1 MKGLLY
7 ILSIVLFSI
16 CCSACSVTRHLPA
29 GTYLLQK
36 VKIEDDKEVPR
47 SERITSDQ
55 LKRYLRQ
62 RPNKHFLGTDFYVWV
77 YNQANPK
84 KENWWNDL
92 KRRIGQ
98 EPVLLDM
105 DLTEKSAE
113 NFKGY
118 MNSRGFYSSRVT
130 YRVDTTSRR
139 KRASITYRTV
149 QGKPYRIDSISYDFK
164 DRFLRQIVLPDT
176 THTLIHRGDIFDIH
190 VLDEERSRIAT
201 FLRER
206 GYFNFTVNNIEY
218 IADTLGGNHL
228 VDIKVIIKQYLSGY
242 NDRGEPIMDNNAVY
256 RIDQINV
263 FPNYDPTV
271 ARTDSLFLSRLDT
284 VYYRGL
290 NVIYENKPNVR
301 PRVLRQAVP
310 LYPNYIYNSDQVNR
324 TYSEI
329 MSLGYFKSAKIAFVE
344 RPRQVDQTNYVTY
357 IGKEGTAEKKDS
369 TVVDH
374 TREGYL
380 QCNILC
386 TPSLRQ
392 SFKVDLE
399 GSVTSS
405 FYGLSAT
412 VGYQNRNIFRGA
424 EALDVAF
431 TVGYEYMR
439 TPKAKKRSAM
449 EFGIT
454 AGLSFPRFL
463 VPFSYARFKALRQPR
478 TRVEVSVNF
487 QDRPYYRRSLSGAS
501 WSYSWVNRNY
511 SSYLLRPIDINIVD
525 VSYIDEDFFDSLQ
538 NEYLKNSYRSQLIA
552 GLSFGY
558 VYNNQRKHLGGNA
571 TVVRLNAET
580 AGNLIGGLE
589 HLFSHPAQGED
600 YYEIFGIRYSQYFR
614 VDVDASRKIMIGE
627 KAAIAGRLY
636 AGCGLAYGN
645 STSIPMDRLFYAGG
659 SNSMRGWTPRTLGPG
674 SVPIPEGQLYPTQL
688 GDMRLEANLEL
699 RFPIWGIVHGATF
712 LDVGNIWFMGN
723 SSTEYPS
730 EAVFHFRNFYK
741 QLGFNTGVGIRL
753 DIKFAVLRLDW
764 GIQLHNPDNPAG
776 ERWIHNFRWKNTALN
791 FGVGYPF

>member
-1 MKGLLY
+1 MLL
-7 ILSIVLFSI
+7 LLGA
-16 CCSACSVTRHLPA
+16 CCASCNVTRRLPA

-36 VKIEDDKEVPR
+36 VKIETDKEVPR

-62 RPNKHFLGTDFYVWV
+62 TPNKHFLGTDFYVWV
-77 YNQANPK
+77 YNQADSSK
-84 KENWWNDL
+84 HNWWNNL
-92 KRRIGQ
+92 KRKIGE

-113 NFKGY
+113 NFKNY
-118 MNSRGFYSSRVT
+118 MDSRGFYSSQVAYT
-130 YRVDTTSRR
+130 VDTTSRR
-139 KRASITYRTV
+139 KRAEVTYRTR
-149 QGKPYRIDSISYDFK
+149 QGEPYRVDRITYDFR

-176 THTLIHRGDIFDIH
+176 VHTLIRKGDIFDIH
-190 VLDEERSRIAT
+190 VLDQERTRIADY
-201 FLRER
+201 LRQR

-218 IADTLGGNHL
+218 VADTLQGDHR
-228 VDIKVIIKQYLSGY
+228 VAVKVVVKQYLTGY
-242 NDRGEPIMDNNAVY
+242 DEQGDPVMDNNAVY
-256 RIDQINV
+256 RIEGINV
-263 FPNYDPTV
+263 FPDYDPAV

-290 NVIYENKPNVR
+290 NVIYEGKPNVR
-301 PRVLRQAVP
+301 PRVLRRAIP
-310 LYPNYIYNSDQVNR
+310 LYPNYVYNSEQVNR
-324 TYSEI
+324 TYSEL
-329 MSLGYFKSAKIAFVE
+329 MSLGYFRSAKIAFVE
-344 RPRQVDQTNYVTY
+344 QPRLVDETNYVTY
-357 IGKEGTAEKKDS
+357 IGQNGAVDS
-369 TVVDH
+369 TRTDFA
-374 TREGYL
+374 REGYL
-380 QCNILC
+380 KCNILC

-424 EALDVAF
+424 EAFDAAF

-454 AGLSFPRFL
+454 TGLSFPRFL
-463 VPFSYARFKALRQPR
+463 VPFSYGRFKSLRQPR
-478 TRVEVSVNF
+478 TKVEVSVNF
-487 QDRPYYRRSLSGAS
+487 QDRPYYRRTLSGAS
-501 WSYSWVNRNY
+501 WSYSWINRSY
-511 SSYLLRPIDINIVD
+511 SSYTLRPIDINVVD
-525 VSYIDEDFFDSLQ
+525 VSYMDDDFFDSLQ

-571 TVVRLNAET
+571 TIVRFNAET
-580 AGNLIGGLE
+580 SGNLIDGLE
-589 HLFSHPAQGED
+589 HLFSHRASDKD

-614 VDVDASRKIMIGE
+614 VDVNASRKIMLGE
-627 KAAIAGRLY
+627 KAALAGRIY

-674 SVPIPEGQLYPTQL
+674 SVPTPEDQLYPTQL
-688 GDMRLEANLEL
+688 GDMRLEANLEV
-699 RFPIWGIVHGATF
+699 RFPIWGIIHGATF
-712 LDVGNIWFMGN
+712 FDVGNIWFMGN
-723 SSTEYPS
+723 SATEYPP

-741 QLGFNTGVGIRL
+741 QLGFNTGLGIRL

-764 GIQLHNPDNPAG
+764 GIQLHNPDKPAG
-776 ERWIHNFRWKNTALN
+776 KRWIHNFRWDNTALN